1 MSKPAEFLDVN
12 KMKADVIGEEKE
24 MQKFLNYTSNLN
36 SRPFKLT
43 GLSALEPRQESYL
56 ANLTGRQRQA
66 LITAYS
72 LGYYDVPK
80 KVSSEEVCRHLNMDK
95 STFVEHL
102 RKAERKIVAE
112 VIAK

>member
-1 MSKPAEFLDVN
+1 
-12 KMKADVIGEEKE
+12 
-24 MQKFLNYTSNLN
+24 MQKFLSYTSTLN

-56 ANLTGRQRQA
+56 AELTGRQRQA

-72 LGYYDVPK
+72 LGYYDVPR
-80 KVSSEEVCRHLNMDK
+80 KVSSEEVSRHLNMDK

-102 RKAERKIVAE
+102 RKAERKIVAQ
-112 VIAK
+112 VISK